1 MLPSA
6 ARAQAPVGTDRA
18 VIEFELFALRR
29 CAHAHVVR
37 LLAAAD
43 VGADTYVAMER
54 CGGDCMEFIASAPR
68 LLPERVVAKMMRQV
82 CARRRAP
89 SADCVALRCARRL
102 LSDSLS
108 RTRAILSDSLCR
120 AHVPSPRSSPP
131 RSRTCTLRESCTWT
145 SRPPTS

>member
-1 MLPSA
+1 M
-6 ARAQAPVGTDRA
+6 
-18 VIEFELFALRR
+18 IEFELFALRR

-89 SADCVALRCARRL
+89 SADCVALRCARRF

-108 RTRAILSDSLCR
+108 RTRAIAAQLASAL
-120 AHVPSPRSSPP
+120 AHVHAQGIVHLDVSPANVLIGADGGIR
-131 RSRTCTLRESCTWT
+131 
-145 SRPPTS
+145 